1 METVWGRASH
11 SAGCSSQSH
20 HFERWQDH
28 SVWLDLIDHLLW
40 STITFLWKFSG
51 KLLSQ
56 LNKFGRVGALPP
68 DTWPM
73 RGLKS
78 YLQVRSSASPSA
90 TFSSWS
96 WSVIITMRNSNE
108 QCQGLGSMHL
118 GLSLSLLF
126 LSQTEDTRTRFWI
139 LSTSFSKYVDCQ
151 KIWQIS
157 IWPLRPRPLRL
168 FESDR
173 TESRPCQGNDKLK
186 TQVLVNIFSRISSSI
201 SSFSG
206 WARAIWMRWR
216 EPLLMRWLPTL
227 WTGWRFCLYFIYI
240 LT

>member
-1 METVWGRASH
+1 
-11 SAGCSSQSH
+11 
-20 HFERWQDH
+20 
-28 SVWLDLIDHLLW
+28 
-40 STITFLWKFSG
+40 
-51 KLLSQ
+51 
-56 LNKFGRVGALPP
+56 
-68 DTWPM
+68 M

-139 LSTSFSKYVDCQ
+139 LSTSFSTKIQ

-173 TESRPCQGNDKLK
+173 TEPRSCQGNDKLK

-227 WTGWRFCLYFIYI
+227 WTGWRFCFYFIYI
-240 LT
+240 QFISMLKVGCYLPSSEFSLFKEMYAIDAANVQTRLKPASFRFDFIAR